1 MAEDLEFIPFEHTFL
16 PEEEMIEKSMEFYKL
31 LDKRR
36 TLRFYSDKKVP
47 KEVIENIV
55 AAAGTAPS
63 GAHTEPWTY
72 VVVSKIHIF

>member
-1 MAEDLEFIPFEHTFL
+1 MSEDLEFVPFEHTSL

-55 AAAGTAPS
+55 GAAGTAPS

-72 VVVSKIHIF
+72 VVVSIYL